1 MMARVD
7 PSAAVVEPGDERVR
21 VLLVDDHEIVRRGVA
36 SVIGAE
42 SNLSVCG
49 EADGVQSAIEAI
61 RRTDPH
67 LVIVDMS
74 LRDGDGLEL
83 LKHMR
88 ENYPQILALVLS
100 MHDESVYAERALRAG
115 ARGYVRKVDVAETIT
130 GAIARVLKGEVYVSE
145 TVATGMIKRLSM
157 GKRCQDSGPIDLLS
171 DRELQVLRCIGRGL
185 SNREIAEALF
195 ISVKTVE
202 SHREHIR
209 QKLALRSSSDLLRYA
224 IEFSRLG

>member
-1 MMARVD
+1 MTRLD
-7 PSAAVVEPGDERVR
+7 SPLPSTAPSDRVR

-36 SVIGAE
+36 SVIAAE
-42 SNLSVCG
+42 PNLQVCG

-61 RRTDPH
+61 KRTDPQ

-83 LKHMR
+83 LKYMR
-88 ENYPQILALVLS
+88 DNHPRILSLVLS
-100 MHDESVYAERALRAG
+100 MHDEEVYAERALRAG
-115 ARGYVRKVDVAETIT
+115 ARGYVRKVDVAETII
-130 GAIARVLKGEVYVSE
+130 GAIARVLRGEVYVSE
-145 TVATGMIKRLSM
+145 AVATGMLQRLSL
-157 GKRCQDSGPIDLLS
+157 GKRSQDKGTVDLLS

-185 SNREIAEALF
+185 SNKEIAEALY

-209 QKLALRSSSDLLRYA
+209 QKLALQSSSDLLRYA

>member
-1 MMARVD
+1 MNTPAPRPPAD
-7 PSAAVVEPGDERVR
+7 RVR

-36 SVIGAE
+36 SVIAAE
-42 SNLSVCG
+42 SNLQVCG
-49 EADGVQSAIEAI
+49 EADGVRSAIDAV

-67 LVIVDMS
+67 LVVVDMS

-83 LKHMR
+83 LRHLR
-88 ENYPQILALVLS
+88 EHHPHILALVLS
-100 MHDESVYAERALRAG
+100 MHDEDVYAERALRAG

-130 GAIARVLKGEVYVSE
+130 AAITRVLKGEVYVSE
-145 TVATGMIKRLSM
+145 TVAAGMLQRMSLGRRNHEK
-157 GKRCQDSGPIDLLS
+157 GKVDLLS

-185 SNREIAEALF
+185 SNKEIADALF

-209 QKLALRSSSDLLRYA
+209 QKLVLQSSSDLLRYA
-224 IEFSRLG
+224 IEFSRVG

>member
-1 MMARVD
+1 MTNRPEATTSPAGIGQRT
-7 PSAAVVEPGDERVR
+7 R

-36 SVIGAE
+36 SVIAAE
-42 SNLSVCG
+42 SNLEICG
-49 EADGVQSAIEAI
+49 EADGVYAAIAEI
-61 RRTDPH
+61 KRTSPQ

-83 LKHMR
+83 LKYMR
-88 ENYPQILALVLS
+88 ENHPQILALVLS

-130 GAIARVLKGEVYVSE
+130 GAIARVLKGEIYVSDS
-145 TVATGMIKRLSM
+145 VAAGMLQRLSL
-157 GKRCQDSGPIDLLS
+157 GKRSEDKGLVSTLS

-185 SNREIAEALF
+185 GNREIADSLC

-209 QKLALRSSSDLLRYA
+209 QKLALQTQQKSK
-224 IEFSRLG
+224 RLGL